1 MVYKI
6 KEITKHELIV
16 KNSRFI
22 ALIYPVESQ
31 DEVEILL
38 KEAKLKYQKATH
50 YTYAY
55 KTLKAEKS
63 SDDGEPSG
71 TAGIPIL
78 NVLQKQDLMNIL
90 VIVIRYFGGIKLG
103 AGGLVRA
110 YTKAC
115 KEAIEKTT
123 KVKLIPAKKIKIQT
137 EYHKGKELD
146 YLLENNNS
154 NIIEKIF
161 TDSITY
167 IVILEKETILKGHF
181 SYEIIGN
188 DYIEKEL

>member
-1 MVYKI
+1 MYKV
-6 KEITKHELIV
+6 KEHTTHELII

-22 ALIYPVESQ
+22 ALIYQIQSQ
-31 DEVEILL
+31 DEIEVLL
-38 KEAKLKYQKATH
+38 KEVKIKYPKATH

-55 KTLKAEKS
+55 RTKEQEKAN
-63 SDDGEPSG
+63 DDGEPSG
-71 TAGIPIL
+71 TAGMPIL
-78 NVLQKQDLMNIL
+78 NVLQKQDLINTL

-110 YTKAC
+110 YSKAC
-115 KEAIEKTT
+115 KEVVEQTK

-146 YLLENNNS
+146 YLLENNNGK
-154 NIIEKIF
+154 IIEKSF

-181 SYEIIGN
+181 VYEIIGN
-188 DYIEKEL
+188 DYIEKEC

>member
-1 MVYKI
+1 
-6 KEITKHELIV
+6 
-16 KNSRFI
+16 
-22 ALIYPVESQ
+22 
-31 DEVEILL
+31 
-38 KEAKLKYQKATH
+38 
-50 YTYAY
+50 
-55 KTLKAEKS
+55 
-63 SDDGEPSG
+63 
-71 TAGIPIL
+71 
-78 NVLQKQDLMNIL
+78 MNIL